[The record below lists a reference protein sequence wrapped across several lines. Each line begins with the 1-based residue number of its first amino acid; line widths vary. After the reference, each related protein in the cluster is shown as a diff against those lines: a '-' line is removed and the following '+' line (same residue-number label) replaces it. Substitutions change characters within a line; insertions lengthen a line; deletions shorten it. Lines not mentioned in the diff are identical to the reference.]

1 MILLLKKVMQKFKRI
16 IFIKYYL
23 FLFLS
28 YIMSYMSNINLK
40 IKIEKW
46 MKIIIEK
53 FEYWITILNY
63 YIILILIT
71 KNWKEIVNI
80 MIAKNRSFN
89 HDFCNEELINFP
101 KIYCFYKV
109 YVNFFL
115 YVMISNLNPI

>member
-63 YIILILIT
+63 YIIIL
-71 KNWKEIVNI
+71 N
-80 MIAKNRSFN
+80 
-89 HDFCNEELINFP
+89 
-101 KIYCFYKV
+101 Y
-109 YVNFFL
+109 
-115 YVMISNLNPI
+115 